1 MKSKVPAFQVLAAAP
16 TREASAASSSD
27 DEDKEAVVLRRYSEI
42 WDSVLPN
49 SLESVRYEEHGA
61 ALFQERIL

>member
-42 WDSVLPN
+42 WDSVLPK
-49 SLESVRYEEHGA
+49 SLEGVRYE
-61 ALFQERIL
+61 